1 MFEIPKMIPPS
12 AIATNVLEGFIKE
25 DEIRNVVK
33 IILFFLV
40 IFDAYL

>member
-1 MFEIPKMIPPS
+1 MFEIPKTIPPS
-12 AIATNVLEGFIKE
+12 AIAINVLEGFIKE

-33 IILFFLV
+33 IIFFFLV